1 MQKIS
6 GRLIFKSLM
15 KYGTN
20 DFGEWKIINFVL
32 QKTFQKKK
40 YNMLF
45 VAKGRRAKFIES
57 VPLKEKLTVEYVID
71 SKEYKPQKWATDL
84 VAVEVEKYVPKKHTR
99 VVFNGEEHNPIN
111 PEINP
116 DLQLDFNKKN
126 NEENAHKKGGE
137 NG

>member
-1 MQKIS
+1 MQKVT
-6 GRLIFKSLM
+6 GRLIFKSVI
-15 KYGTN
+15 KTGQN
-20 DFGEWKIINFVL
+20 DFGKWSIVNFVL

-45 VAKGRRAKFIES
+45 VAKGKWAKFIDT
-57 VPLKEKLTVEYVID
+57 VPYKEKLTVYYIID

-84 VAVEVEKYVPKKHTR
+84 RVVDVEKHVPKKYNS
-99 VVFNGEEHNPIN
+99 VYFGNEEHHVVSH
-111 PEINP
+111 EINP

-126 NEENAHKKGGE
+126 NEKEGGL